1 MWHFKKILRTFG
13 FAEDGFINPL
23 NKNLMENTTS
33 LWKSSVQKA
42 FYGFIA
48 FTVGGFLSGIASA
61 VDRASSMASFMD
73 GELSLGPSAFS
84 IIASLI
90 VIAGYVYYFI
100 GINGMKKS
108 LTGTPDFLAANNLY
122 LGVLLGLIGSVVAL
136 IPFIGFLGT
145 LCSFVG
151 FIFMMIAFNK
161 MKVSTTLPA
170 SAVSGS
176 SKLFVSM
183 LLALIGGVLGLI
195 PIAGGILEAIMSII
209 VLIFG
214 FMGWSAIAKSELQ
227 ESNPAQ
233 E

>member
-1 MWHFKKILRTFG
+1 
-13 FAEDGFINPL
+13 
-23 NKNLMENTTS
+23 MENTTF

-61 VDRASSMASFMD
+61 VDRASSVASFMD
-73 GELSLGPSAFS
+73 GELSLGPSLFS
-84 IIASLI
+84 IIASLV
-90 VIAGYVYYFI
+90 VIAGYVYYFL

-108 LTGTPDFLAANNLY
+108 LAGTPDFPAANNLY

-145 LCSFVG
+145 LSSFVG
-151 FIFMMIAFNK
+151 FIVMMMAYDTMI
-161 MKVSTTLPA
+161 VSMTLPA
-170 SAVSGS
+170 LAVSGS

-214 FMGWSAIAKSELQ
+214 FMGWSAISRSELQ
-227 ESNPAQ
+227 GPSSIDQ
-233 E
+233 Q

>member
-1 MWHFKKILRTFG
+1 
-13 FAEDGFINPL
+13 
-23 NKNLMENTTS
+23 MENTTS

-84 IIASLI
+84 VIASLI
-90 VIAGYVYYFI
+90 VIAGYVFYFI

-108 LTGTPDFLAANNLY
+108 LTGTPDFPAVNNLY
-122 LGVLLGLIGSVVAL
+122 LGVLLG
-136 IPFIGFLGT
+136 
-145 LCSFVG
+145 SFVG

>member
-1 MWHFKKILRTFG
+1 MSFRYR
-13 FAEDGFINPL
+13 
-23 NKNLMENTTS
+23 EN
-33 LWKSSVQKA
+33 
-42 FYGFIA
+42 
-48 FTVGGFLSGIASA
+48 
-61 VDRASSMASFMD
+61 
-73 GELSLGPSAFS
+73 
-84 IIASLI
+84 
-90 VIAGYVYYFI
+90 
-100 GINGMKKS
+100 KS
-108 LTGTPDFLAANNLY
+108 LTGTPDFPAANNLY